1 MLRYHPAF
9 VLGGIILLVSLFIS
23 SVIFPIKTVAATP
36 ICQSI
41 VGCTE
46 DPNGATLIG
55 TNGFC
60 KQYSLIFHCPSK
72 VDCYIEYDD
81 QCTFP
86 QPVRVC
92 NAPHSPVSSY
102 NCTTFCDQNI
112 PSDTLNRLA
121 RIADCLSNSCRDAL
135 GNVTNGTSGNYT
147 CSNACTGTPTGTC
160 QICTDD
166 HGCTTPSAPAPIIPS
181 YSYLSHR
188 AGSRRDHLFLSN
200 RIILSWRIYLRVIYL
215 LHW

>member
-1 MLRYHPAF
+1 MPRYYQAF
-9 VLGGIILLVSLFIS
+9 VLQGIILLIFLFIFS
-23 SVIFPIKTVAATP
+23 ANFPVKTFAATP
-36 ICQSI
+36 ICQTFD
-41 VGCTE
+41 GCTA
-46 DPNGATLIG
+46 DIRRILIG

-60 KQYSLIFHCPSK
+60 TQYSLDYTCPK
-72 VDCYIEYDD
+72 DYTCHIEYDSD
-81 QCTFP
+81 CTFP

-200 RIILSWRIYLRVIYL
+200 RIILSY
-215 LHW
+215 